1 MSMEIEAWHLWL
13 LGGMILAALEML
25 GLAFV
30 ALALGTSCVAGAIA
44 ALMGASLTV
53 QIGAST
59 VTAIILT
66 PLFVRWFKQLKP
78 ATDAVALAGESGSS
92 GQRCIL
98 VEQQGRLGVVIKG
111 DFFPAA
117 SDSDISANG
126 TVFKQPLAVGMTVQ
140 VLRFSG
146 ITVIVQP
153 LSTDDKE

>member
-30 ALALGTSCVAGAIA
+30 ALALGASCVAGAIA
-44 ALMGASLTV
+44 ALLGASLTV

-78 ATDAVALAGESGSS
+78 AVDTVALAGESGSS
-92 GQRCIL
+92 GQRCTL
-98 VEQQGRLGVVIKG
+98 VEQQGRLGVLIKG

-117 SDSDISANG
+117 LDSDTNANVAG
-126 TVFKQPLAVGMTVQ
+126 SDQPLALNMTVQ
-140 VLRFSG
+140 VKRFSG
-146 ITVIVQP
+146 ITAIVQP